1 MKNIQHT
8 PSSQQGT
15 TLIVVL
21 LLVLVSTLL
30 GISAFEDSGVTA
42 QLVNNDRQREVAF
55 RAAEGASN
63 RFVTAANITTLMSSG
78 SNTMSDTTSI
88 ISNATT
94 TSSMQLDGVGLSRG
108 FSMGEGIGGLA
119 PYKFT
124 STTSVELTG
133 VKATSTIVRGAERL
147 APKL

>member
-1 MKNIQHT
+1 MRVSHSRQ
-8 PSSQQGT
+8 SQKGT
-15 TLIVVL
+15 TLLVVL

-55 RAAEGASN
+55 RAAESSSN
-63 RFVTAANITTLMSSG
+63 QFVTSASVNTLMASG
-78 SNTMSDTTSI
+78 SATLTDTTGI
-88 ISNATT
+88 ITNATT
-94 TSSMQLDGVGLSRG
+94 SSSLRLDGVGLPRDY
-108 FSMGEGIGGLA
+108 SMGEGVPGLA

-124 STTSVELTG
+124 STTTVELNG
-133 VKATSTIVRGAERL
+133 VGAQATIVRGAEQL